1 MAYLDN
7 NGVLYLW
14 NKVKAYVS
22 SVVSGLSMRHSSCTN
37 LVVDATGGV

>member
-14 NKVKAYVS
+14 GNVAYF
-22 SVVSGLSMRHSSCTN
+22 RIACN
-37 LVVDATGGV
+37 LIDSTSAIYVE

>member
-14 NKVKAYVS
+14 GKVASNVMS
-22 SVVSGLSMRHSSCTN
+22 
-37 LVVDATGGV
+37 ATVTEILKQGEI

>member
-14 NKVKAYVS
+14 GRGISLPQMFPKVH
-22 SVVSGLSMRHSSCTN
+22 RHP
-37 LVVDATGGV
+37 